1 MNSIFKLTC
10 KVPGLNGDDGLI
22 REHYRSAIARKDMYY
37 ILLLSQKQPKLKG
50 SVKVIYTRY
59 TTSLMD
65 WDNHCASFKYLGD
78 SLVKIGIIEDDNPN
92 VIKEFIPKQ
101 VKVKTKKEEMIT
113 IEIKEFDE
121 IVI

>member
-59 TTSLMD
+59 TTRLMD
-65 WDNHCASFKYLGD
+65 WDNHCASFKHLGD

-113 IEIKEFDE
+113 IEIKEFG
-121 IVI
+121 